1 MMNRM
6 IMVNDK
12 KYSFNCRTE
21 SNYNGFKH
29 IATLYIDDNCVS
41 KSSRQYYN
49 RTWERYEYQS
59 VMIDLIKEQM
69 EVLDSWYLDK
79 FKTEKGY
86 KNMTEKRKWEF
97 ATYIGCNREYREEL
111 KELQYVLDNLENE
124 SC

>member
-1 MMNRM
+1 
-6 IMVNDK
+6 
-12 KYSFNCRTE
+12 
-21 SNYNGFKH
+21 
-29 IATLYIDDNCVS
+29 
-41 KSSRQYYN
+41 
-49 RTWERYEYQS
+49 
-59 VMIDLIKEQM
+59 M